1 MGAQATRPAPRQA
14 RRPSKSKQNQIPPNK
29 SKQNCLDLFG
39 FIRPIRGFSMG
50 YSESK

>member
-1 MGAQATRPAPRQA
+1 MRELGPN
-14 RRPSKSKQNQIPPNK
+14 KSKKNQAQPNK
-29 SKQNCLDLFG
+29 SKQKCLVLFG